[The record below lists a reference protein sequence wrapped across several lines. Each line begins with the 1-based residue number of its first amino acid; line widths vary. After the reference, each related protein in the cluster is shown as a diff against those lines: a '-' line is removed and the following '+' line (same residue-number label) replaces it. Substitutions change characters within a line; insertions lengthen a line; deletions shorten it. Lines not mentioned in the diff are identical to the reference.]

1 MSDRWDG
8 WDGIGYHRSSK
19 STFVAN
25 NLNFKGFVHIDWIVK
40 FQTLLWCCLENG
52 RESSTMWRLKANWK
66 GRTMVVD
73 KDKGLPLP
81 ADWAGQTKQTVLI
94 TAQTVCLCPPRAN
107 RAGQYDT
114 EGEPFAPADVYCRRF
129 GSARFTFSMSCSSA
143 FIIRITVHCSGKKRT
158 TQGHESRF
166 WQKKTLG
173 LK

>member
-66 GRTMVVD
+66 GRAMVVD

-81 ADWAGQTKQTVLI
+81 ADSGPVKPNKLFWLPPKLFVFVHPGQTERDNMILRGNPLPRQMYIV
-94 TAQTVCLCPPRAN
+94 AASDPPASHFPCHV
-107 RAGQYDT
+107 A
-114 EGEPFAPADVYCRRF
+114 AH
-129 GSARFTFSMSCSSA
+129 S
-143 FIIRITVHCSGKKRT
+143 
-158 TQGHESRF
+158 
-166 WQKKTLG
+166 
-173 LK
+173 